1 MNIEVGVADNDEQAA
16 LADAVRRALARLWTP
31 EERQKGISDPASMTE
46 RPLWATLTELGV
58 PGLPVPEDLGG
69 SGGTWSDLGVAL
81 EAAGAVL
88 APIPAVGVAGALGTL
103 ERLIG
108 SDTARLRTELAS
120 GSTIA
125 SVAWADESAA
135 PIDTRTDVAGGR
147 GTTVT
152 VTGHRDLLLSPEAD
166 AVLLLATSAEGPL
179 LVAVE
184 TNAEGVTVERHDG
197 LDLTRPTGTIT
208 LRGALAT
215 VLAAGEAA
223 VAAARRGRVAGGAAL
238 ANELVGAVA
247 HCLAGAIA
255 YAADREQFGRPIGAF
270 QAVKHR
276 CADMLAALEL
286 ARAAARAVTALLDD
300 ADAAPDA
307 LDDAVALALLQAGR
321 ALHSASNGYIQTLGG
336 VGFTWEHEAHLYF
349 RRSGASAAFFGGAE
363 AHLARLDP
371 TRRTGPP
378 TLATFTG
385 PAADLAAHVDE
396 LLPAHRA
403 KWGDDDSFAAR
414 LDWQR
419 TLHTVGWIAP
429 QWPAEFGGR
438 GLDIVDQ
445 VRCDNVL
452 AVRGAPALAG
462 VLGVNNVAP
471 TLMHWGT
478 PEQQQHL
485 AGIQAGTEVWCQGF
499 SEPGAGSDL
508 ASLRTKA
515 VLVGEGDE
523 REFVV
528 GGQKIWTS
536 EGMEADYCLLL
547 VRTDPDA
554 RPHKGISAL
563 LVPLD
568 LPGITR
574 RPITQI
580 TGEGG
585 FAELFF
591 DDVRVPYSCLLG
603 PLHGGWTV
611 TMTTLAFERSG
622 VIMMA
627 GRIEQEVREAVDEL
641 SGRDLPPGVRLA
653 LTDRLVEARLLG
665 ALGER
670 ALGRIAAGGAPGPE
684 HSVIKLA
691 WSLASTHLGETRLAA
706 LGPDAVAAPVG
717 RAARHGY
724 LLSRASTIAG
734 GTTDI
739 MRNILAERVLG
750 MPR

>member
-16 LADAVRRALARLWTP
+16 LADAVRRALARQWTSD
-31 EERQKGISDPASMTE
+31 ERQKRISDPASVTE

-88 APIPAVGVAGALGTL
+88 APTPAVGVAGALGAL
-103 ERLIG
+103 EQRSG
-108 SDTARLRTELAS
+108 TDAARLRTGLVTGA
-120 GSTIA
+120 TIA
-125 SVAWADESAA
+125 TVAWADETAEPVEA
-135 PIDTRTDVAGGR
+135 RTDGAGAQGN
-147 GTTVT
+147 TVL
-152 VTGHRDLLLSPEAD
+152 VTGGRDLLLTPEAD
-166 AVLLLATSAEGPL
+166 TVILLATSGEGPL

-184 TNAEGVTVERHDG
+184 TNAEGVTVQRHDG
-197 LDLTRPTGTIT
+197 LDLTRPTGTLI

-215 VLAAGEAA
+215 VLAAGETA
-223 VAAARRGRVAGGAAL
+223 VAAERRSRVAGGAAL

-247 HCLAGAIA
+247 HCLAGAVS

-276 CADMLAALEL
+276 CADVLAALEL

-300 ADAAPDA
+300 AGADPDA

-321 ALHSASNGYIQTLGG
+321 ALHEASNGYIQTLGG

-349 RRSGASAAFFGGAE
+349 RRSGASAAFFGGAD

-371 TRRTGPP
+371 VAAGAAKPP
-378 TLATFTG
+378 TFTG
-385 PAADLAAHVDE
+385 PAAELAAQVDA

-419 TLHTVGWIAP
+419 TLHAVGWIAP
-429 QWPAEFGGR
+429 QWPTEFGGK

-515 VLVGEGDE
+515 VLVGEGDD

-528 GGQKIWTS
+528 TGQKIWTS

-591 DDVRVPYSCLLG
+591 DEVRAPYSRLLG

-627 GRIEQEVREAVDEL
+627 GRLEQEVREAVDEL
-641 SGRDLPPGVRLA
+641 SGRDLPSGVRLA

-706 LGPDAVAAPVG
+706 LGPDAVTAPVG